1 MSKSVWNK
9 VEEDENKIVWNNTHD
24 EKVSIHA
31 TRTNPAPRGKWQGW
45 EVLGFDKTGTY
56 FKSVGWDFKK
66 DAKREINAAKFEW
79 EVKNLDRFRSA

>member
-1 MSKSVWNK
+1 MPKSVWKK
-9 VEEDENKIVWNNTHD
+9 VKDDENNITWLNKLD
-24 EKVSIHA
+24 KEVSIQA

-45 EVLGFDKTGTY
+45 EVLGLDKTGTY

-79 EVKNLDRFRSA
+79 ESKNVDRFRLV